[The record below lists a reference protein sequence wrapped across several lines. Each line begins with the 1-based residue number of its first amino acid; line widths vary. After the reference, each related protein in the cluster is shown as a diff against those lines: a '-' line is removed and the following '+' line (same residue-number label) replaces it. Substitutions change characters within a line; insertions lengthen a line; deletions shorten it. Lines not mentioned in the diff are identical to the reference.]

1 MSLSHYPPKSVWRG
15 VAGVALSAAFS
26 LSLVGLAR
34 AEISV
39 TDSLSVE
46 GFIDMS
52 LFVGEDAD
60 GDRTI
65 NSALDQMELDF
76 NLDFGEVTARID
88 IGSQSTVVET
98 EQAYVS
104 YAPED
109 MSDIGLT
116 ITVGRFLSTLGWEAA
131 EPTGLY
137 QYSVSAGIP
146 YPGYQNGVSV
156 RVSPS
161 DKVGVYV
168 AAMPSA
174 WDVTETDWET
184 PSVEGQVS
192 LMPTAEVTAKVGFAA
207 EDMGDEYKSELNAWA
222 SYAKDALTLA
232 VEVDVL
238 SNWAVDADGTETESA
253 LHYLGMA
260 NYGLTDKIAVTGR
273 YSAFDGDITGMNSE
287 FAVSPSYVISDNWGV
302 LAEVRYNIDAETTE
316 IAVEQIFT
324 F

>member
-1 MSLSHYPPKSVWRG
+1 
-15 VAGVALSAAFS
+15 VAGVALSAALS
-26 LSLVGLAR
+26 LSLIGLAR
-34 AEISV
+34 AEVSIAEN
-39 TDSLSVE
+39 LSIE

-52 LFVGEDAD
+52 LFVGEDDD
-60 GDRTI
+60 GETTI

-88 IGSQSTVVET
+88 IDSQSDVVET

-146 YPGYQNGVSV
+146 YPGYQNGVAV
-156 RVSPS
+156 RVTPDEKYSI
-161 DKVGVYV
+161 YA

-184 PSVEGQVS
+184 PSFEGQVS
-192 LMPTAEVTAKVGFAA
+192 VMPTAEVTAKVGFAA
-207 EDMGDEYKSELNAWA
+207 EDMGEEFKSELNAWA

-232 VEVDVL
+232 VEIDVL
-238 SNWAVDADGTETESA
+238 SNWAVPDTDTTESA

-260 NYGLTDKIAVTGR
+260 NYGLTNKIAVTGR
-273 YSAFDGDITGMNSE
+273 YSAFDGDVTGLNSE